1 MARIAI
7 LGAGVMGSAMAVPLG
22 QGGHT
27 VDLVGTHLD
36 EAIVQAVGDGGPHP
50 GLKVYL
56 GSHVTAHHWTAFATV
71 MSRGVDA
78 LILGVSSAGVEWAID
93 MIAEALTR
101 PLPVVVL
108 TKGLIG
114 TGDTIEIIPHR
125 IARELER
132 RKGFAVPVLAIGGP
146 CIAGELAAARDTS
159 VILAGG
165 DAALVERMARILQSS
180 FYHVHR
186 SEDVIGVE
194 VCAAFKN
201 FFALGVG
208 AAASA
213 IDRIPPAANKAAAH
227 NVVAT
232 TFTRAVAE
240 MAVLVEEIGGQRET
254 AFGLAGVGDLHVTCT
269 AGRNSR
275 MGRLLGQGVP
285 YSRAK
290 AEKMPTDTVEGAQLA
305 LTLCTTLE
313 RMIARRV
320 GDSERL
326 PLTNAILGAVC
337 RDDVI
342 DPLALS

>member
-7 LGAGVMGSAMAVPLG
+7 LGAGVMGSAMAVPLRE
-22 QGGHT
+22 GGHT

-36 EAIVQAVGDGGPHP
+36 EAIVQAVSDGRPHP
-50 GLKVYL
+50 GLKVQL
-56 GSHVTAHHWTAFATV
+56 GPHVTAHHWTAFPDV
-71 MSRGVDA
+71 MSRDVDL
-78 LILGVSSAGVEWAID
+78 LILGVSSAGIDWAID
-93 MIAEALTR
+93 RIAGAMSR
-101 PLPVVVL
+101 PVPVVVL

-114 TGDTIEIIPHR
+114 TGDTIEIIPHL

-159 VILAGG
+159 VILAGQ
-165 DAALVERMARILQSS
+165 DAALAERIVSLLQAS

-186 SEDVIGVE
+186 SDDVIGVE

-213 IDRIPPAANKAAAH
+213 VDRMPPAANKAAAH

-232 TFTRAVAE
+232 TFTQAVAE
-240 MAVLVEEIGGQRET
+240 MAVLVEAIGGQRET

-305 LTLCTTLE
+305 LTLCPTLE
-313 RMIARRV
+313 RMMARRLLET
-320 GDSERL
+320 ERL
-326 PLTNAILGAVC
+326 PLMKAILGAVC
-337 RDDVI
+337 RDEVME
-342 DPLALS
+342 PW

>member
-36 EAIVQAVGDGGPHP
+36 EAIVQAVCDGRPHP
-50 GLKVYL
+50 GLKVHL
-56 GSHVTAHHWTAFATV
+56 GAHVTAHHWTAFADV
-71 MSRGVDA
+71 MSHGIDA
-78 LILGVSSAGVEWAID
+78 LILGVSSAGIEWAID
-93 MIAEALTR
+93 GISGALNH
-101 PLPVVVL
+101 PVPVVVL

-114 TGDTIEIIPHR
+114 TGEAIEIIPHL
-125 IARELER
+125 IAREFKR
-132 RKGFAVPVLAIGGP
+132 RKGFALPVLAIGGP

-159 VILAGG
+159 VILAGA
-165 DAALVERMARILQSS
+165 DAALVERIAALLQTS

-186 SEDVIGVE
+186 SNDVIGVE

-213 IDRIPPAANKAAAH
+213 VDRIPEAANKAAAH

-240 MAVLVEEIGGQRET
+240 LAVLVEEIGGQRET
-254 AFGLAGVGDLHVTCT
+254 AFGLAGIGDLHVTCT

-290 AEKMPTDTVEGAQLA
+290 AEKMPTDTIEGAQLA
-305 LTLCTTLE
+305 LTLRPTLE
-313 RMIARRV
+313 QMIARRV
-320 GDSERL
+320 LDSERL

-337 RDDVI
+337 RDCVI
-342 DPLALS
+342 DVLAIT